1 MSDTGEAQEGHLQPD
16 PQLSAQ
22 AFSTPLGPCLQATAQ
37 TLDSISKDVKKELM
51 SCSAVTAQL
60 PCICLSSAIC
70 AVHLLGQAVGPT
82 TSAAA
87 TADVTGQ
94 AATPQHLQLPVQ
106 CSLALRSGNSLA
118 FNPQVPSFSPLHA
131 IQNMLHPSAMY
142 IFICR
147 VSYDL
152 TCCPD
157 PNPNDITLQPQTT
170 GCDLIVVHVQ
180 T

>member
-1 MSDTGEAQEGHLQPD
+1 MHLLKQRNLRRTLAWAGCGPHNICSCHCRCHWPGCD
-16 PQLSAQ
+16 P
-22 AFSTPLGPCLQATAQ
+22 ATLA
-37 TLDSISKDVKKELM
+37 
-51 SCSAVTAQL
+51 AA
-60 PCICLSSAIC
+60 C
-70 AVHLLGQAVGPT
+70 AVFT
-82 TSAAA
+82 
-87 TADVTGQ
+87 
-94 AATPQHLQLPVQ
+94 
-106 CSLALRSGNSLA
+106 LALRSGNSLA